1 VKTHRFDLISLVF
14 GIVAIAIGIPAING
28 RLGNLVND
36 RPDAL
41 VPLIILGAGLVA
53 VAVALKRGIGAGDS
67 APLLQDVD
75 GAGNHQGDR
84 GE

>member
-1 VKTHRFDLISLVF
+1 MKTHRFDLISLVF
-14 GIVAIAIGIPAING
+14 GVVVIAIGIPAING

-67 APLLQDVD
+67 APLFQDVD
-75 GAGNHQGDR
+75 SPGNHQDDR